1 MKSENGKGYILV
13 RRDLIL
19 DNRLTPFDR
28 LLLLH
33 IGAYGEFFES
43 TKQTAKLFGVNE
55 RTVADAKRR
64 LVKARCI
71 LETKNTGHGKRYM
84 LNQKY
89 LWKTI
94 QKPVE
99 K

>member
-13 RRDLIL
+13 QRDLIL
-19 DNRLTPFDR
+19 DNRLSPFDR

-43 TKQTAKLFGVNE
+43 TKQTAKLFGVSE
-55 RTVADAKRR
+55 QTVSSSKRR

-71 LETKNTGHGKRYM
+71 IEVRNTGHGKRYM

-89 LWKTI
+89 LWETS

>member
-13 RRDLIL
+13 QRDLIL

-43 TKQTAKLFGVNE
+43 TKQTANLFGVSE
-55 RTVADAKRR
+55 QTISSSKRR

-71 LETKNTGHGKRYM
+71 IEVRNTGHGKRYM

-94 QKPVE
+94 QKTVE